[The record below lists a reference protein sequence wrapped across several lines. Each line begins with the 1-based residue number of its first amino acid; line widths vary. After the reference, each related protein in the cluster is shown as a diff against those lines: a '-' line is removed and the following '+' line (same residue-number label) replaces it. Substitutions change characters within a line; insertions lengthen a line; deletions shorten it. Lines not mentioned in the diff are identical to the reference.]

1 MRRHDRHPAD
11 EPPEVRPAPAL
22 HHSLAMALALP
33 VMVMLLLSPAGPALL
48 LALAAVSLA
57 VIGL

>member
-11 EPPEVRPAPAL
+11 EPPEARPAPPL
-22 HHSLAMALALP
+22 RYSLAMALAVPL
-33 VMVMLLLSPAGPALL
+33 MAMLLLSPAGPALL
-48 LALAAVSLA
+48 LALAAISLA